1 MLTFPAAT
9 LDVMGLSNSVYDY
22 VQCTNC
28 SVEKVP
34 QRDYENEAY
43 CDSRTVCYAI
53 KIGSTFWNCG

>member
-9 LDVMGLSNSVYDY
+9 LDVMGLSYSAYDY

-34 QRDYENEAY
+34 Q
-43 CDSRTVCYAI
+43 
-53 KIGSTFWNCG
+53 